1 MKIQQDNINKWYTTI
16 LILSVLIPI
25 LYVVYL
31 FLVIQGSEQSIK
43 GFLNSQPIYAVI
55 MLIGFINPIWG
66 HFLNQIP
73 KEERVRKG
81 RGDRFLTFILI
92 SQLVVGNIIIVIL
105 AFLAKRKLPS
115 TSNPQP
121 LTTVEK
127 LVVGVLL
134 VLSLFAGF
142 ILLKLTIFS

>member
-1 MKIQQDNINKWYTTI
+1 MKIQQNNTNKWYTTI

-31 FLVIQGSEQSIK
+31 FLVIQGSEQSIE

-81 RGDRFLTFILI
+81 RGDRFLTFMLI
-92 SQLVVGNIIIVIL
+92 SQLVVGNIIMVIL

-115 TSNPQP
+115 TSILQP

-127 LVVGVLL
+127 LVAGVLL